1 MFDLNAVHVVTD
13 DVRNVMMSDVSGFMV
28 MRFVVVRFVVVAV
41 DVGVVVGV
49 VLPRVVQ
56 FMLHHGFEA
65 GEGKGT
71 SRTNNDVVV
80 FHSRLR
86 IRVQMNAGV
95 GWSHSPFQ
103 SRCR

>member
-41 DVGVVVGV
+41 DVGVVVAV

-65 GEGKGT
+65 GEGGKP
-71 SRTNNDVVV
+71 SRTNDVVV

-86 IRVQMNAGV
+86 IRVQMNAGA